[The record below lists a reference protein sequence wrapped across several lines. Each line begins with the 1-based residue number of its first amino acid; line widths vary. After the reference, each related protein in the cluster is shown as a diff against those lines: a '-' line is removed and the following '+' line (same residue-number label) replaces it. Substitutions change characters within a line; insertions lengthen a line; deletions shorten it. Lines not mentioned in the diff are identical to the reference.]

1 MLLKRIAAIGLT
13 MTLITGTVIPT
24 MADGLFDDGEGGEDS
39 DLAGEYL
46 ADIID
51 YINENYI
58 GDEVTT
64 EELVEAA
71 IAGMAHSLDDYT
83 EYYTKEEY
91 DNIMKSIAKEI
102 YSPRIE
108 FVIGDDKYPVVTNIQ
123 DGSLARID
131 GMKVGDKITAVRG
144 VDINGFS
151 YDEVMS
157 LITSDKDIAIPVTL
171 QRRRKV
177 VEINLRLVLTKITTV
192 ENKDITSL
200 ITIPKGTNAGKV
212 GYLKVNSI
220 GEGTADEFKTAIR
233 ELKRN
238 KKDFLIMDFRGN
250 TGGYVEQAVEICKTI
265 VPKGNIITTKDKQ
278 GNATVYKSELEEIPF
293 KKMVVLVDGMT
304 ASASEII
311 VSALQDSGAAVVV
324 GKKTYGKGVMQSI
337 VELNDMGILKMT
349 AFEYYSRNGRKI
361 NGIGV
366 SPNVEVDD
374 VLFVSI
380 DDELDSGKL
389 RAALNML
396 GFEADN
402 NINTRKSIGA
412 FQQQMGLQIT
422 YVLDEATVNSINI
435 KLYTELINVDRILL
449 EGYINIVS

>member
-24 MADGLFDDGEGGEDS
+24 MAEGLFDDGEGGEDS

-91 DNIMKSIAKEI
+91 DDIMKSIAREI

-131 GMKVGDKITAVRG
+131 GMKVGDKITAVGG

-220 GEGTADEFKTAIR
+220 GEGTADEFKAAIR

-278 GNATVYKSELEEIPF
+278 GNATVYKSELEEVPF